1 MKKQTAFVKVY
12 TRLAARHGYST
23 AVSTRYDAWGGLR
36 DNHGQHTMILETYE

>member
-1 MKKQTAFVKVY
+1 MKKQMPFVKAY
-12 TRLAARHGYST
+12 ARLVARRGYST